1 MDENKKNELS
11 QDEVTE
17 KTELYQELSQSP
29 NKLESVQKEEDNELT
44 EEEQKE
50 LYIQQLKDSKWRFFP
65 KKHYGKAY
73 KKKRK
78 LKNKLTRKSRKANR
92 K

>member
-1 MDENKKNELS
+1 MDENKKNEIN
-11 QDEVTE
+11 QDLPQNLDE
-17 KTELYQELSQSP
+17 
-29 NKLESVQKEEDNELT
+29 LESIENEEKNELT

-50 LYIQQLKDSKWRFFP
+50 LYIKQLKDSKWRFFP
-65 KKHYGKAY
+65 KKHYGRAY
-73 KKKRK
+73 KKKRN